1 MKRAA
6 LLSAILHVVV
16 VLFAWLGL
24 PKLMLTPPEIER
36 PIIVDLVQIGEKTN
50 PPPAPVE
57 QLKQDQP
64 APEPPK
70 PEPPKPEPPKPAPP
84 PPPPA
89 PAPPPPPVTAAE
101 PLPAPKPKEK
111 PPEPKPEPKPEA
123 PKPSPLAEVKPKP
136 RPEPPP
142 DDFANVLK
150 TVEKLK
156 NQPPPDEFDKML
168 KKLSQPPPQTQQQ
181 AQAQPL
187 KPATQAGSPASNLNE
202 KFTIS
207 EEDFIRRHIQKNW
220 NPPVGAKEAVVVTM
234 SFTIRP
240 DGTFYDL
247 RYENER
253 ASDPLW
259 RSFAD
264 SARRALLLSS
274 PIPLPPGK
282 VRADE
287 RYVFNF
293 DPREMMGYSSKA
305 R

>member
-1 MKRAA
+1 MRRAA

-24 PKLMLTPPEIER
+24 PKLMLTPPEPER
-36 PIIVDLVQIGEKTN
+36 PIIVELVTIGDKTN

-70 PEPPKPEPPKPAPP
+70 PEPAKSAP

-89 PAPPPPPVTAAE
+89 PAPPPPPVAVAE

-111 PPEPKPEPKPEA
+111 PPEPKPEPKPEP
-123 PKPSPLAEVKPKP
+123 PKPSPLSEVKPKP

-156 NQPPPDEFDKML
+156 NQPPPDDFDKML
-168 KKLSQPPPQTQQQ
+168 KKL
-181 AQAQPL
+181 AQPQPQQPQPQAPPA
-187 KPATQAGSPASNLNE
+187 KPAAPAGSPASNLNE

-220 NPPVGAKEAVVVTM
+220 NPPVGAKEAVIVTM

-247 RYENER
+247 RFENER
-253 ASDPLW
+253 ASDALW

-282 VRADE
+282 IRGDE
-287 RYVFNF
+287 RFVFNF
-293 DPREMMGYSSKA
+293 DPREMMGFSSKA